1 MVVSGGHTRGAGA
14 QLSVPRSHMQ
24 GFPAPLTSTSLPAS
38 RQCSTCALGAGQEIY
53 NHTTVGCDG
62 DVVPDARRT
71 PTAPC

>member
-1 MVVSGGHTRGAGA
+1 
-14 QLSVPRSHMQ
+14 MQ

-38 RQCSTCALGAGQEIY
+38 QQCSTCALGAGQEIY

-62 DVVPDARRT
+62 DAVPDARRT